1 MWSGFDPPVEPEP
14 SCALKANLDL
24 LQMAQGELGA
34 GLAGS
39 LLSTGLSKCQA
50 AVPDV
55 WHSRRKLHSW
65 NDCWFLLYFTSTAGA
80 GQPQKQRL
88 PLGIPG
94 AKGCLEKMNASS
106 LQT

>member
-1 MWSGFDPPVEPEP
+1 MCGTAEGSF
-14 SCALKANLDL
+14 ALG
-24 LQMAQGELGA
+24 MIVG
-34 GLAGS
+34 
-39 LLSTGLSKCQA
+39 
-50 AVPDV
+50 
-55 WHSRRKLHSW
+55 
-65 NDCWFLLYFTSTAGA
+65 FLLYFTSTAGA